1 MSLWLGW
8 CCCTKLW
15 LFGLGWLH
23 TGTCL
28 LSLPV
33 CARLALDNY
42 PKLYNKFFVGLLM
55 MLLLLSWC
63 CSTNYDYL
71 DWDECTLVCVSC
83 HCQRGLVSLLIPGS
97 NPKLYNKFFCW
108 VVDDVTVNWLMLL
121 HQLWLFGLGWL
132 HTGTCLLSLPV
143 CFRLALDSYL
153 KLYNKFFCWVVD
165 DVTVIGLMLLHQLWL
180 FGLGWLHTGMCLLSS
195 PVCFCLLLIII
206 QNFTM

>member
-1 MSLWLGW
+1 MLLHQLWLFGLGW
-8 CCCTKLW
+8 VHTGMCLLSLPTCFGLALYSNPKLYKKFFCWVVDDVTVNWLMLLHQLW

-83 HCQRGLVSLLIPGS
+83 HCQRALVSLFI
-97 NPKLYNKFFCW
+97 
-108 VVDDVTVNWLMLL
+108 V
-121 HQLWLFGLGWL
+121 
-132 HTGTCLLSLPV
+132 
-143 CFRLALDSYL
+143 
-153 KLYNKFFCWVVD
+153 
-165 DVTVIGLMLLHQLWL
+165 
-180 FGLGWLHTGMCLLSS
+180 
-195 PVCFCLLLIII
+195 I
-206 QNFTM
+206 QNFTRSFFVGLLMM